1 MADFSFSLCYMTW
14 TWNWNWNW
22 KSDLGI
28 GILDIGV
35 LDTRVFTFN
44 STTSLRQ
51 RCADLYQVC
60 KDLYF
65 GICRTFSSQR
75 WNFWNFLHMR
85 KMSKSKSWSSNQ
97 PCAGQSVSL
106 LSNGGSQVRPPPWPT
121 YQKSQK
127 EKILKMKQ
135 SCVIKPIWKNPISRK
150 QSGMEKTTRIEM
162 RSDTYSIWLTL
173 ASAFAIWLGLGNW
186 DIGYWGIR

>member
-1 MADFSFSLCYMTW
+1 MADFSFSFCYMTW

-22 KSDLGI
+22 KLDLGI

-75 WNFWNFLHMR
+75 WNFWNFLQMR
-85 KMSKSKSWSSNQ
+85 KMSNSKSWSSNQ

-106 LSNGGSQVRPPPWPT
+106 LSNGGSQVRSPPSLTHLPKISKRKDSENEAVLAHKT
-121 YQKSQK
+121 NLEKSN
-127 EKILKMKQ
+127 LK
-135 SCVIKPIWKNPISRK
+135 KPIWNGENHKDWNEI
-150 QSGMEKTTRIEM
+150 
-162 RSDTYSIWLTL
+162 
-173 ASAFAIWLGLGNW
+173 
-186 DIGYWGIR
+186 